1 MYMQKKEMECD
12 RAEPQKIRPISEPL
26 KEKRIQDVR
35 YSNVVQ
41 RNIVHGPQGFFAD
54 KNRIAINTMPVTSG
68 MDRSHTI
75 SDRNVQ
81 NAVADWMN
89 AVVNGTAN
97 TDTFWNFCVETAG
110 EDAVGTITS
119 CISDLTQILQQ
130 KPVDISQAVTIANQL
145 YATVANSRFNLRPGN
160 TSGNRS
166 TSNCI
171 DLLAPEIVN
180 VFEEGAVIV
189 IKITEVDAG
198 PIQAMLEAE
207 IKPLIRVKAVGA
219 VASSTGNKFSGPTLT
234 YEIFYMEAV
243 GDGFVY
249 AQARRSE

>member
-1 MYMQKKEMECD
+1 MYMQKKEMECNK
-12 RAEPQKIRPISEPL
+12 AEPQKICPISEPL

-54 KNRIAINTMPVTSG
+54 KNRIAIDTMPVTSG

-75 SDRNVQ
+75 SDRDVQ

-89 AVVNGTAN
+89 AVVNGKAN
-97 TDTFWNFCVETAG
+97 TDAFWNFCVETAG
-110 EDAVGTITS
+110 EEAMGTITS

-130 KPVDISQAVTIANQL
+130 KPVDIFQAVTIANQL
-145 YATVANSRFNLRPGN
+145 YVTVANSRFNLRPGN
-160 TSGNRS
+160 ASGNRS

-180 VFEEGAVIV
+180 VSEGGAVIV
-189 IKITEVDAG
+189 IKITEVDAR
-198 PIQAMLEAE
+198 PIGAMIGAGRKALVR
-207 IKPLIRVKAVGA
+207 IKGIGA
-219 VASSTGNKFSGPTLT
+219 VASSTNSKYPGSSLS
-234 YEIFYMEAV
+234 YEIFYMEAA